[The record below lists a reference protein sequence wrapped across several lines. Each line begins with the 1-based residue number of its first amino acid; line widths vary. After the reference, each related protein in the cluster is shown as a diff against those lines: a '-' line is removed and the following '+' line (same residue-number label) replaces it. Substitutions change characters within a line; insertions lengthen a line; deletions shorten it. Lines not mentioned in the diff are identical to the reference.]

1 MSEYQEPKA
10 EGGVAQ
16 GSGDQ
21 PSEEEL
27 RAKIEEEM
35 KRVTVRDLL
44 LQSCVALAN
53 LGFSRL
59 GLNERTREV
68 RDLEQARTA
77 IEALRSL
84 VPLLEAERPEEVK
97 PLRDG
102 LAQMQMAYAQVA
114 AESAESAERGAG
126 APEGGEAT
134 QQGEKTTGKDAG
146 SEQAERP
153 KSSGRIWVPPG
164 TET

>member
-1 MSEYQEPKA
+1 MSEDQEPKA

-68 RDLEQARTA
+68 RDLDQARTA

-84 VPLLEAERPEEVK
+84 MPLLEAERPEEVK

-114 AESAESAERGAG
+114 AEAG
-126 APEGGEAT
+126 APGAGPTEGGEAS
-134 QQGEKTTGKDAG
+134 QQGEKTTGKEAG